1 MCSKSFLA
9 RWEMYFKAKDEA
21 SREKKDGSPLDPKH
35 EGSEVDST
43 MAEDSNIEDAK
54 SRS

>member
-21 SREKKDGSPLDPKH
+21 KKEVKAELPLDPQV
-35 EGSEVDST
+35 EQSEIDSPIV
-43 MAEDSNIEDAK
+43 EVSKIEDVK